1 MLKQPKI
8 LSPYRGRPRKS
19 RISLTQKSLLPR
31 KHPSQILQNTNSLK
45 NLLDNHFISP
55 TEYKALV
62 KYYLLVKKSQKILHV
77 PSGFREKT
85 LLPSVHVG
93 WIQNELAAV
102 DNVEHLHDDRMIQL
116 WKKVTTALIR
126 AGKHI
131 KNCLDELIFNAVP
144 YCIAATPKYKMC
156 LRKALSILLLFLET

>member
-31 KHPSQILQNTNSLK
+31 KHPSKFLQNTNSLK
-45 NLLDNHFISP
+45 IFFRQPLHFP

-62 KYYLLVKKSQKILHV
+62 KYYLLVKKSQKYCAC
-77 PSGFREKT
+77 PSDLGEKST
-85 LLPSVHVG
+85 SSVHVG

-116 WKKVTTALIR
+116 WKRSKPPPHQG
-126 AGKHI
+126 GKHI
-131 KNCLDELIFNAVP
+131 KNCLDEL
-144 YCIAATPKYKMC
+144 
-156 LRKALSILLLFLET
+156 